1 MPGWEPGGGGD
12 ASVGG
17 HLARTKSLHRSKAL
31 AVTAPPKKAKKLW
44 DEDRKDPMKLPI
56 RSETAWVCSTCT
68 LRNPVMS
75 YTCMACGAPRPG
87 GLRRKGERVSHG
99 FDEEDHQKERAA
111 EFARLAEVE
120 AKKALIVKQVQGKH
134 GWVVTEGGSVRQ
146 KGAFLPSATVGASD
160 SVANATTNFPTT
172 VRADGTRS
180 ARDVAM
186 WRRMLATMAAN
197 GGEIEGHDPRVVRR
211 FNKGGGAKRQ
221 AAVLPVLYCAFD
233 PTHD

>member
-1 MPGWEPGGGGD
+1 M
-12 ASVGG
+12 GG
-17 HLARTKSLHRSKAL
+17 HLARKKSLHRSKAL
-31 AVTAPPKKAKKLW
+31 AITAPPKKAKKFW

-99 FDEEDHQKERAA
+99 FDEEDHQKERAK

-120 AKKALIVKQVQGKH
+120 AKKALVAKQAEGKQ
-134 GWVVTEGGSVRQ
+134 GWVVKEGGSVRQ
-146 KGAFLPSATVGASD
+146 KGAFLPSATAAGAID
-160 SVANATTNFPTT
+160 SVANATTIFPTT
-172 VRADGTRS
+172 IRADGTRS
-180 ARDVAM
+180 ARDLAM

-197 GGEIEGHDPRVVRR
+197 GGEIKGHDSRVVRR
-211 FNKGGGAKRQ
+211 FNKRQ
-221 AAVLPVLYCAFD
+221 AVRLTPLVIDCGHPAACCTVPCTVRC
-233 PTHD
+233 TIES